1 MWVIQR
7 LIFAL
12 LVGVIFGLGLS
23 IAQMID
29 PSKVIDFL
37 NPLGAWDPSLMVVLA
52 VGLLVNTVATPLIL
66 KRERPLF
73 DNFFR
78 VPAKSDIDARIIGG
92 GILFGA
98 GWGLTGYCPGP
109 LLTSLSFAN
118 NAILIS
124 LAAYIVGTLAAKWV
138 MAKID
143 AAAHIDH
150 SVDEACVG

>member
-1 MWVIQR
+1 MWAIQR

-37 NPLGAWDPSLMVVLA
+37 NPLGAWDPSLMIVLA
-52 VGLLVNTVATPLIL
+52 VGLLVNAVATRFIL
-66 KRERPLF
+66 KRQRPLF

-78 VPAKSDIDARIIGG
+78 LPAKSDIDTRIIGG
-92 GILFGA
+92 GILFGS

-109 LLTSLSFAN
+109 LFTSISFAN
-118 NAILIS
+118 SAILIS
-124 LAAYIVGTLAAKWV
+124 LAAYIVGTLTSKWV
-138 MAKID
+138 LARID
-143 AAAHIDH
+143 AAQHLEH
-150 SVDEACVG
+150 SAEKAYVG

>member
-1 MWVIQR
+1 MWAIQR

-52 VGLLVNTVATPLIL
+52 VGLLVNAVATPFIL

-73 DNFFR
+73 DTLFR
-78 VPAKSDIDARIIGG
+78 VPAKPDIDARIIGG
-92 GILFGA
+92 GILFGS

-109 LLTSLSFAN
+109 LLTSISFAN
-118 NAILIS
+118 SAILIS
-124 LAAYIVGTLAAKWV
+124 LAAYIVGTLASKWV
-138 MAKID
+138 LTRID
-143 AAAHIDH
+143 AAQHIEQ
-150 SVDEACVG
+150 SAEKAYVG